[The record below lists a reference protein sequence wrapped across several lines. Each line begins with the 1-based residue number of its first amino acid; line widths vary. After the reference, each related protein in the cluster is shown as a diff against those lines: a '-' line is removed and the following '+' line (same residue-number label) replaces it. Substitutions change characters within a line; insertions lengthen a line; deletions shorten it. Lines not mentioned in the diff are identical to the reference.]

1 MSFCKFST
9 QSVINNKTE
18 VDNIF
23 INDFLPYAPDNAV
36 KVYLY
41 GLYKCGSNSIDN
53 TLESFSKVLK
63 LGEDEIMEIF
73 EFWENEGL
81 VQILNCEP
89 VEIRFMPLKNVLTN
103 TKKYNTEKYGN
114 FSQKAQEIIE
124 GRMISPNEF
133 SEYFDTI
140 ETFHIEPE
148 ALLMIMKY
156 CVNTKGGNVGYPYIV
171 AVAKNWAYDGVKTV
185 SDVEDRLISYENISE
200 DLKQVLKDLGS
211 RRVPS
216 IDEKE
221 LFIKWTKELG
231 FELGVIRQA
240 IKINK
245 KPTTKISF
253 ARLDEILMSYYEM
266 KLFSIPEI
274 EDFEKS
280 KSEMY
285 VLAKKIARELGLY
298 YESYDKIVETYVSK
312 WEQMGF
318 DEEAILEIASYCFSS
333 SIRQFQGMDNAMQKF
348 YKLGLITV
356 SSIEKYLGEILVQ
369 DDEIKE
375 VLSICRLERSVNS
388 FDRECFKNWTENW
401 KFPLEVIKEAAALA
415 TGRSQPVKYIN
426 GILANWNEN
435 GVKTL
440 EKAKSQI
447 QFQSKNNPT
456 EKPKS
461 REYSKEQLNAL
472 FDSLEEI
479 EV

>member
-9 QSVINNKTE
+9 QSIINNKTE

-41 GLYKCGSNSIDN
+41 GLYKCGNSSIDN
-53 TLESFSKVLK
+53 TIESFSKVLK
-63 LGEDEIMEIF
+63 LSEDEIMEIF

-89 VEIRFMPLKNVLTN
+89 VEIRFMPLKNILTN

-156 CVNTKGGNVGYPYIV
+156 CVNTKGGNVGYPYII

-185 SDVEDRLISYENISE
+185 SDVEDRLISYESITE

-211 RRVPS
+211 KRIPS
-216 IDEKE
+216 IEEKD
-221 LFIKWTKELG
+221 LFRKWTGELG

-245 KPTTKISF
+245 KPTGKLSF
-253 ARLDEILMSYYEM
+253 VRLDEILMSYFEM

-274 EDFEKS
+274 EEYEKS
-280 KSEMY
+280 KSEMFA
-285 VLAKKIARELGLY
+285 LARKIAKELGLY
-298 YESYDKIVETYVSK
+298 YESYDKIVEMYVSK
-312 WEQMGF
+312 WAQMGF
-318 DEEAILEIASYCFSS
+318 GEEAILKIASYCFSS

-348 YKLGLITV
+348 YKLGLITI

-369 DDEIKE
+369 DEEIKE
-375 VLSICRLERSVNS
+375 ILNLCGAMRPVNS
-388 FDRECFKNWTENW
+388 FDRDFFKNWKENW
-401 KFPLEVIKEAAALA
+401 KFSVEVISQAATLA
-415 TGRSQPVKYIN
+415 NGKSQPMKYIN
-426 GILANWNEN
+426 GILANWNEQ
-435 GVKTL
+435 GIKTL

-447 QFQSKNNPT
+447 QIQTTEKTT

-461 REYSKEQLNAL
+461 REYSKEQLEAL
-472 FDSLEEI
+472 FDSLEEV